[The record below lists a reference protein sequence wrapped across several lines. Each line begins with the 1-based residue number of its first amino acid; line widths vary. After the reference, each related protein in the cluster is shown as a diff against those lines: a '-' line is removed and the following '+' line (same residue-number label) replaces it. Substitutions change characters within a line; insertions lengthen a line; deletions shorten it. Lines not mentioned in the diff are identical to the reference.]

1 MKKCPAGHFFLGK
14 GKEES
19 AVRILRRTVTAEEAG
34 QKLKTLLRSRWRISS
49 SLLKSMKWR
58 EGAITVNGL
67 SVPVSVILREG
78 DVVTADV
85 SDDDTLSPHIIPV
98 DVPLDILWE
107 DEDLLILNKPAGLAV
122 HSAALTE
129 DTVTVAGAVAH
140 YLKGQ
145 PFHPVNRLDRGVT
158 GIMVVAKSG
167 YIHHR
172 CMSILHT
179 EDFRREYRGV
189 CAGVPEQVSGI
200 IDLPIGRDPGSVLK
214 RRIDPVGLPARSEYE
229 VLEAFG
235 DRALLR
241 LRPLTGRTHQL
252 RLHCAAMGHP
262 LLGDWLYGMEDPTL
276 ISRPALH
283 SYELW
288 LRHPLTE
295 ELIHLTAP
303 LPEDMRRLIT

>member
-1 MKKCPAGHFFLGK
+1 M
-14 GKEES
+14 
-19 AVRILRRTVTAEEAG
+19 RILRCTVTADEAG
-34 QKLKTLLRSRWRISS
+34 QKLKTLLRSRWHISS
-49 SLLKSMKWR
+49 SALKSMKWR
-58 EGAITVNGL
+58 EGAILLNGRPATVAAAL
-67 SVPVSVILREG
+67 QEG
-78 DVVTADV
+78 DTVAVDV
-85 SDDDTLSPHIIPV
+85 SDDAALSPHIVPV

-129 DTVTVAGAVAH
+129 ETVTVAGAVAH
-140 YLKGQ
+140 YLGGA

-172 CMSILHT
+172 CMAILHT
-179 EDFRREYRGV
+179 DDFRREYRGI
-189 CAGVPEQVSGI
+189 CEGVPEPAAGI
-200 IDLPIGRDPGSVLK
+200 IEASIGRDPDSVLK
-214 RRIDPVGLPARSEYE
+214 RRIDSAGLPARSEYE
-229 VLEAFG
+229 VLETFG

-252 RLHCAAMGHP
+252 RLHCAAAGHP
-262 LLGDWLYGMEDPTL
+262 LLGDWLYGTENRAL
-276 ISRPALH
+276 ITRPALH

-295 ELIHLTAP
+295 ERLHLTAP
-303 LPEDMRRLIT
+303 LPEDMARLLV

>member
-1 MKKCPAGHFFLGK
+1 MR
-14 GKEES
+14 
-19 AVRILRRTVTAEEAG
+19 VLRHTVTAEEAG
-34 QKLKTLLRSRWRISS
+34 QKLKTLLRSRWHISS

-58 EGAITVNGL
+58 QGAIAVNGL
-67 SVPVSVILREG
+67 SVPVSTVLREG
-78 DVVTADV
+78 DAVEADV
-85 SDDDTLSPHIIPV
+85 SDDDALSPHIVPV

-129 DTVTVAGAVAH
+129 ETVTVAGAVAH
-140 YLKGQ
+140 YLQGQ

-179 EDFRREYRGV
+179 EDFRREYRGI
-189 CAGVPEQVSGI
+189 CAGVPEPAAGV
-200 IDLPIGRDPGSVLK
+200 IDLPIGRDPDSVLK
-214 RRIDPVGLPARSEYE
+214 RRIDPGGLPARSEYQ
-229 VLEAFG
+229 VLETFDG
-235 DRALLR
+235 RALLR

-262 LLGDWLYGMEDPTL
+262 LLGDWLYGTEDPTL

-283 SYELW
+283 SCELW

-303 LPEDMRRLIT
+303 LPADMQRLIQ

>member
-1 MKKCPAGHFFLGK
+1 MNT
-14 GKEES
+14 
-19 AVRILRRTVTAEEAG
+19 RILTAVVSSRDEG
-34 QKLKTLLRSRWRISS
+34 RKLKYFLRSRWQISS
-49 SLLKSMKWR
+49 SSLKSMKWR
-58 EGAITVNGL
+58 GAILVNG
-67 SVPVSVILREG
+67 VETPVSAVLHAG

-85 SDDDTLSPHIIPV
+85 SDDASLSQHIVPV
-98 DVPLDILWE
+98 AYPLDILWE

-129 DTVTVAGAVAH
+129 ETVTVAGAVAH
-140 YLKGQ
+140 YLGGQ

-172 CMSILHT
+172 CMAILHT
-179 EDFRREYRGV
+179 DDFRREYRGI
-189 CAGVPEQVSGI
+189 CAGVPEPNTGL
-200 IDLPIGRDPGSVLK
+200 IDLPIGRAPDSVLK
-214 RRIDPVGLPARSEYE
+214 RCIDPEGLAARTEYELLEARS
-229 VLEAFG
+229 

-262 LLGDWLYGMEDPTL
+262 LLGDWLYGTEDRTL

-288 LRHPLTE
+288 LIHPLSGRQ
-295 ELIHLTAP
+295 IHLTAP
-303 LPEDMRRLIT
+303 VPADMGQLML